1 MATNKRSYPNSY
13 FAWYNDDDRLALVC
27 KVISNDVSDTTE
39 TVIDRYDTF
48 SGSSVTGGL
57 RIHTH
62 SKYGTVE
69 QLDDDLKANSGLDT
83 SLHSSIIDYVKSRL
97 LEDGGDLQR
106 AGYYRNKYERTI
118 KQYPHRKSGVR
129 SLSVP
134 RL

>member
-1 MATNKRSYPNSY
+1 MATDKRSYPNSY
-13 FAWYNDDDRLALVC
+13 FEWYNDDERLALVC

-39 TVIDRYDTF
+39 TTIDKYDTY

-62 SKYGTVE
+62 SKYGKVE
-69 QLDDDLKANSGLDT
+69 EVTDDLKANSGLDT

-97 LEDGGDLQR
+97 LEDMGDLQR
-106 AGYYRNKYERTI
+106 AGYYRSKYERTI

-129 SLSVP
+129 ALSVP
-134 RL
+134 RM

>member
-13 FAWYNDDDRLALVC
+13 FAWYNDDERLALVC

-39 TVIDRYDTF
+39 TTIDKYDTY

-62 SKYGTVE
+62 SKYGKVE
-69 QLDDDLKANSGLDT
+69 EVTDDLKANSGLDT

-97 LEDGGDLQR
+97 LEDMGDLQR
-106 AGYYRNKYERTI
+106 AGYYRSKYERTI

-129 SLSVP
+129 ALSVP
-134 RL
+134 RM

>member
-1 MATNKRSYPNSY
+1 MATDKRSYPNSY
-13 FAWYNDDDRLALVC
+13 FAWYNDDERLALVC

-39 TVIDRYDTF
+39 TTIDKYDTY

-62 SKYGTVE
+62 SKYGKVE
-69 QLDDDLKANSGLDT
+69 EVTDDLKANSGLDT

-97 LEDGGDLQR
+97 LEDMGDLQR
-106 AGYYRNKYERTI
+106 AGYYRSKYERTI

-129 SLSVP
+129 ALSVP
-134 RL
+134 RM

>member
-1 MATNKRSYPNSY
+1 MATDKRSYPNSY
-13 FAWYNDDDRLALVC
+13 FAWYNDDERLALVC

-39 TVIDRYDTF
+39 TTIDKYDTY

-62 SKYGTVE
+62 SKYGKVE
-69 QLDDDLKANSGLDT
+69 EVTDDLKVNSGLDT

-97 LEDGGDLQR
+97 LEDMGDLQR
-106 AGYYRNKYERTI
+106 AGYYRSKYERTI

-129 SLSVP
+129 ALSVP
-134 RL
+134 RM

>member
-1 MATNKRSYPNSY
+1 MATDKRSYPNSY
-13 FAWYNDDDRLALVC
+13 FAWYNDDERLALVC

-39 TVIDRYDTF
+39 TTIDKYDTY

-62 SKYGTVE
+62 SKYGKVE
-69 QLDDDLKANSGLDT
+69 EVTDDLKVNSGLDT

-97 LEDGGDLQR
+97 LEDMGDLQR
-106 AGYYRNKYERTI
+106 AGYYRSKYEKTI

-129 SLSVP
+129 ALSVP
-134 RL
+134 RM

>member
-1 MATNKRSYPNSY
+1 MAINKRSYPNSY
-13 FAWYNDDDRLALVC
+13 FAWYNDDDRLAIVC

-118 KQYPHRKSGVR
+118 KKYPHRKSGVR
-129 SLSVP
+129 SLAVP

>member
-13 FAWYNDDDRLALVC
+13 FAWYNDDDRLAIVC
-27 KVISNDVSDTTE
+27 KVLSSDATE
-39 TVIDRYDTF
+39 TVIDKYDTY
-48 SGSSVTGGL
+48 SGDSVAGGL

-69 QLDDDLKANSGLDT
+69 EITDDLKANSGLDT
-83 SLHSSIIDYVKSRL
+83 SLHASIIDYIKSRL
-97 LEDGGDLQR
+97 LEDTGDLQR
-106 AGYYRNKYERTI
+106 ASYYRNKYERTI

-129 SLSVP
+129 ALSVP

>member
-13 FAWYNDDDRLALVC
+13 YALYNDDERLALVC

-39 TVIDRYDTF
+39 TTIDKYDTY

-62 SKYGTVE
+62 SKYGKVE
-69 QLDDDLKANSGLDT
+69 EVTDDLKANSGLDT

-97 LEDGGDLQR
+97 LEDMGDLQR
-106 AGYYRNKYERTI
+106 AGYYRSKYERTI

-129 SLSVP
+129 ALSVP
-134 RL
+134 RM

>member
-1 MATNKRSYPNSY
+1 MATDKRSYPNSY

-27 KVISNDVSDTTE
+27 RVLSNDTVDSTE
-39 TVIDRYDTF
+39 TTLDKYDTYT
-48 SGSSVTGGL
+48 GSNVASGL

-62 SKYGTVE
+62 SKYGKVE
-69 QLDDDLKANSGLDT
+69 QITDDLKSNSGLDT
-83 SLHSSIIDYVKSRL
+83 SLHASIIDYIKSRL
-97 LEDGGDLQR
+97 LEDMGDLQR
-106 AGYYRNKYERTI
+106 AAYYRNKYEKTI

>member
-1 MATNKRSYPNSY
+1 MATNKSSYPNSY

-118 KQYPHRKSGVR
+118 KKYPHRKSGVR
-129 SLSVP
+129 SLAVP